1 MLFRS
6 PTSRSNQFTVRLDGS
21 GAGGVAG
28 VVNAGVVVVTPVDDE
43 LDVVVLEAQADSRI
57 GAAIR
62 VITPRKGRF
71 RIG

>member
-1 MLFRS
+1 
-6 PTSRSNQFTVRLDGS
+6 
-21 GAGGVAG
+21 VAG
-28 VVNAGVVVVTPVDDE
+28 VVVTAGVVVVTPVDDE

-62 VITPRKGRF
+62 VITPRNGRF